1 MGIQWGQLIDTVVID
16 TVRIQWDTMG
26 SDPMVK
32 KSFRDTLRARGVCS
46 RIPHS
51 GVSSTP
57 THGQI
62 STHVYV
68 PYIIPFLRHPRH
80 NHVNLASIQPPSQSP
95 SFHRQDH
102 TSQSLAYPTPPTPT
116 GNSFVPTALTPPPT
130 NTALSSKL
138 CWCESLPHVHLRGS
152 SPANQPATNLST
164 QFTPTHTGHS
174 ISRSR
179 QRLHVSIIRISVATA
194 NPYSAN
200 C

>member
-1 MGIQWGQLIDTVVID
+1 
-16 TVRIQWDTMG
+16 MG

-46 RIPHS
+46 RTPHL

-95 SFHRQDH
+95 SFHQSRH
-102 TSQSLAYPTPPTPT
+102 TIHFSLFSAANIHRLM
-116 GNSFVPTALTPPPT
+116 NSPHTK
-130 NTALSSKL
+130 SS
-138 CWCESLPHVHLRGS
+138 C
-152 SPANQPATNLST
+152 N
-164 QFTPTHTGHS
+164 
-174 ISRSR
+174 
-179 QRLHVSIIRISVATA
+179 RLHYLIHTCNQFIYVFLLRVAALVMITKISKIAKTLDKPPCRYIK
-194 NPYSAN
+194 NPLIL
-200 C
+200 